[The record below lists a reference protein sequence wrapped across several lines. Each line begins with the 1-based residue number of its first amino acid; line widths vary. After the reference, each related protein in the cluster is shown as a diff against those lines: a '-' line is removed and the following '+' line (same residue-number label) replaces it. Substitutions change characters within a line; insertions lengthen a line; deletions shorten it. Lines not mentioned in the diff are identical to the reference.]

1 MNGPTNQ
8 SLGGLRVVAAI
19 HEDCRH
25 GCHDGDSYN
34 AEHGEPVGAIGP
46 VLTLDAHPGTEV
58 ALVAKFAIRIRV
70 IIMLPLGHLLFLH
83 LKIAPVSKLR

>member
-8 SLGGLRVVAAI
+8 SLGGLWVVAAI

-25 GCHDGDSYN
+25 GRHDRDGYDT
-34 AEHGEPVGAIGP
+34 EHSEPVGAISP
-46 VLTLDAHPGTEV
+46 VLTLDAHPGTKV
-58 ALVAKFAIRIRV
+58 ALVAKFAIRIRI

-83 LKIAPVSKLR
+83 LKIASTSELR